1 LPMSLPV
8 AGISEVGTSM
18 IVETAPVGF
27 VAQSCI
33 RGAWQSPCWNCW
45 KCFRKGLLGMALGKY
60 DSNNLDL
67 GVMLT
72 SNEVKKKLG
81 EIPISHEN
89 VVSYSLGG
97 VDPSIHPFLEVL
109 NSRVYSDFPLEML
122 EKWFSPSLELVHEK
136 WEKGIRNN
144 ILRFLE
150 PMSSDEEVAIR
161 NWSMTEFIEDENI
174 QFKRERVIKSL

>member
-1 LPMSLPV
+1 
-8 AGISEVGTSM
+8 
-18 IVETAPVGF
+18 
-27 VAQSCI
+27 
-33 RGAWQSPCWNCW
+33 
-45 KCFRKGLLGMALGKY
+45 
-60 DSNNLDL
+60 
-67 GVMLT
+67 
-72 SNEVKKKLG
+72 
-81 EIPISHEN
+81 
-89 VVSYSLGG
+89 
-97 VDPSIHPFLEVL
+97 
-109 NSRVYSDFPLEML
+109 ML